1 MKNSHLVHTLE
12 FNDHYFYVRLAIATV
27 AGVAI
32 AGLLTLFMHIL
43 IEFSQQELV
52 QGTRANFLD
61 FVRVK
66 RDESSQAKK
75 LKPQRPKTQAA
86 PPAPPTPQNN
96 QQNMNDAVLQVSI
109 PTASA
114 NINVD
119 IGSMISTGDGEYLPI
134 VKVAPSY
141 PIKASVNNIEGSCT
155 VEYTVTTTGATK
167 DIKVVPEK
175 CLRVFTRTSIAAAKR
190 FKYKPRIVNGEAI
203 EVPNV
208 RNRFEYELEDRKD
221 SQ

>member
-75 LKPQRPKTQAA
+75 LKCHT
-86 PPAPPTPQNN
+86 
-96 QQNMNDAVLQVSI
+96 VSHL
-109 PTASA
+109 
-114 NINVD
+114 NEN
-119 IGSMISTGDGEYLPI
+119 G
-134 VKVAPSY
+134 
-141 PIKASVNNIEGSCT
+141 IK
-155 VEYTVTTTGATK
+155 
-167 DIKVVPEK
+167 EK
-175 CLRVFTRTSIAAAKR
+175 RTSARAPTCK
-190 FKYKPRIVNGEAI
+190 FQ
-203 EVPNV
+203 
-208 RNRFEYELEDRKD
+208 LT
-221 SQ
+221 